1 MSMNNSR
8 WLRPFLIIFALLI
21 FVVSLLVSNSLV
33 TGLGSHVKDME
44 AHVRDFGTHLKDS
57 EAHVKEL

>member
-33 TGLGSHVKDME
+33 TGLGSHVKDLE
-44 AHVRDFGTHLKDS
+44 AHM
-57 EAHVKEL
+57 KEL